1 MQPKNVNILFRNR
14 SFMSYLIV
22 RVASS
27 LAIQMVAV
35 AVGWQIYDMTKS
47 TFYLGLV
54 GLVQFVPVVLLT
66 LVVGYVADNFNRKA
80 VVGIFSAVGAVVLVV
95 LALGS
100 HNGWIT
106 TGLILF
112 TVFLLGAVNAF
123 EGPTMQSMLPN
134 IVDKEMFQQATA
146 LASSGFQAATII
158 GPALGGVL
166 YAFSPAFVYGIAA
179 GCMAISILFIIPVSC
194 SRVSAE
200 REPISIKSMLAGISF
215 IKSKPIIL
223 GAISL
228 DLFAVLFGGATALL
242 PVYAST
248 ILSAGPIGLGL
259 LRAAPAV
266 GALLMT
272 FYLIR
277 KPLHRHV
284 GRNMFISVAIFG
296 VATIVF
302 AVSQSVLLSIIS
314 LFVLGA
320 ADMISVVVRGTLV
333 QMGTPDEMRGRVS
346 SVNFVFIG
354 TSNQLGEFESG
365 LTATWFGPVAAA
377 VIGGAA
383 TIAVVAI
390 WMKLFPKLANIDK
403 FPDQEEPAL
412 IEAEEENII

>member
-1 MQPKNVNILFRNR
+1 MQPHNSSKLLLGNR
-14 SFMSYLIV
+14 SFVSYLIV
-22 RVASS
+22 RVTSS

-35 AVGWQIYDMTKS
+35 AVGWQIYDLTKS

-66 LVVGYVADNFNRKA
+66 LVVGYVADNFNRK
-80 VVGIFSAVGAVVLVV
+80 VVIAICGAVGAAVLVL
-95 LALGS
+95 LAMGS
-100 HNGWIT
+100 QNGWIST
-106 TGLILF
+106 NLILL
-112 TVFLLGAVNAF
+112 TVFLIGAINAF
-123 EGPTMQSMLPN
+123 DGPTMQSMLPN
-134 IVDKEMFQQATA
+134 IVDRELFQQATA

-166 YAFSPAFVYGIAA
+166 YAFHPAVVYGIAA
-179 GCMAISILFIIPVSC
+179 GCMAASIIFIMPVSC
-194 SRVSAE
+194 TRASTE
-200 REPISIKSMLAGISF
+200 REPVSIKSMMAGISF
-215 IKSKPIIL
+215 IKRKPIIL

-259 LRAAPAV
+259 LRAAPAI

-272 FYLIR
+272 VYLIR
-277 KPLHRHV
+277 KPLKRHV
-284 GRNMFISVAIFG
+284 GRTMFISVVIFG
-296 VATIVF
+296 AATIVF

-314 LFVLGA
+314 FFVLGA

-333 QMGTPDEMRGRVS
+333 QMGTPDAMRGRVS

-365 LTATWFGPVAAA
+365 ITATAFGPVAAA
-377 VIGGAA
+377 VIGGVA

-390 WMKLFPKLANIDK
+390 WMKLFPALAKVDR
-403 FPDQEEPAL
+403 FPDMEAAPA
-412 IEAEEENII
+412 EAGEGFK